1 MTRHPCT
8 LSLRSSFTSPRP
20 RRQWRRTCLGH
31 LQVCGETR
39 SSLHARLLLSAVVP
53 VRLRRRECASKML
66 TWTLCG
72 RFVVWRWE
80 TKARKYKRQAATAH
94 LDHAFGP
101 SGVRKQ
107 NADRDF
113 VRAIFCAALGNEAA
127 AKGMSYMTQDKEER
141 EFPFWTIIAENAGG
155 LSLLRTPPSPCRP
168 SHATTSCASV

>member
-1 MTRHPCT
+1 MTRDLRVLSLAHWPRWLMTRHTCT

-53 VRLRRRECASKML
+53 VRLRRR
-66 TWTLCG
+66 
-72 RFVVWRWE
+72 
-80 TKARKYKRQAATAH
+80 
-94 LDHAFGP
+94 
-101 SGVRKQ
+101 VRKQ
-107 NADRDF
+107 NDDRDF
-113 VRAIFCAALGNEAA
+113 VRSVCCVALGNEAA
-127 AKGMSYMTQDKEER
+127 AKGMSYMTQDKEEL
-141 EFPFWTIIAENAGG
+141 EWPYWTIIAENAGG